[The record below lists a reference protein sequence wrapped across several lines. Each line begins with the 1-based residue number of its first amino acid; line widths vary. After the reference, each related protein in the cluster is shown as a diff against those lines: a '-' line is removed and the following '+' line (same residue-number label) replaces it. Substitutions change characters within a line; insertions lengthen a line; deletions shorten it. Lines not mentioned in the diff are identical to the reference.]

1 MVRMPSELIL
11 PAALMT
17 LAFVFYTAGVFAE
30 RAVRDLRG
38 WHVVVFWLGLTCD
51 SLGTQMMTGLIEIGA
66 RPTLMHTL
74 TGGAALLL
82 MAGHTL
88 WATWVL
94 VRGSEQMRTNFHR
107 YSIAVWAIWLIP
119 YFGGMIAGM
128 TNGLDV
134 R

>member
-1 MVRMPSELIL
+1 
-11 PAALMT
+11 MT
-17 LAFVFYTAGVFAE
+17 AAFVFYTTGVFTE

-38 WHVVVFWLGLTCD
+38 WHVIVFWLGLACD
-51 SLGTQMMTGLIEIGA
+51 SLGTERMMQLVAVGEE
-66 RPTLMHTL
+66 PTLVHAV

-88 WATWVL
+88 WATWAL
-94 VRGSEQMRTNFHR
+94 LRGSKKMRAKFHR

-128 TNGLDV
+128 TNGLDI

>member
-1 MVRMPSELIL
+1 
-11 PAALMT
+11 MT
-17 LAFVFYTAGVFAE
+17 LAFVFYTTGVFAE

-38 WHVVVFWLGLTCD
+38 WHVALFWLGLACD
-51 SLGTQMMTGLIEIGA
+51 SFGTERMMQLVAVGEE
-66 RPTLMHTL
+66 PTMIHAV

-88 WATWVL
+88 WATWAL
-94 VRGSEQMRTNFHR
+94 ARGSEQMRANFHR

-128 TNGLDV
+128 TNGLNI